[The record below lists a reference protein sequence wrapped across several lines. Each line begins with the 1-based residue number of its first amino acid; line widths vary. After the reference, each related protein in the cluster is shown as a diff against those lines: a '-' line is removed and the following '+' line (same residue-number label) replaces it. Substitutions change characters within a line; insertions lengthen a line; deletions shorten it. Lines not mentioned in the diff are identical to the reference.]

1 MDSPF
6 ARLTSCRTDDAKSSS
21 FSGLGM
27 LARKQS
33 AHLNIASVAHEF
45 SDATVFVA
53 RLAFAPDEALREGA
67 GHYATV

>member
-33 AHLNIASVAHEF
+33 AHLNSSCGMVVF
-45 SDATVFVA
+45 SYRSAA
-53 RLAFAPDEALREGA
+53 GLFAPNEALREGA